1 MVFGKYYYKCFRK
14 EDCPNLG
21 SDLFLCLLDLWVLL
35 LLGYYQDILDTEL
48 KDPSNECIIAPPGI
62 TMRAHYTIY

>member
-1 MVFGKYYYKCFRK
+1 MVLREYDYQYFRK
-14 EDCPNLG
+14 ENCPVIG
-21 SDLFLCLLDLWVLL
+21 SHLFLCLLDLWVLL

-62 TMRAHYTIY
+62 TMRAHYPIY